1 MDTTLEVVELQ
12 KPTKYK
18 ISTVYIVFE
27 GGKPKKKRMLQMKV
41 LMHLGWQGKSGS
53 DLPQPPHH
61 MHQQVREE
69 EDLRK

>member
-41 LMHLGWQGKSGS
+41 LMHLG
-53 DLPQPPHH
+53 
-61 MHQQVREE
+61 
-69 EDLRK
+69 